1 MIDILQL
8 LEGKTLDQWEEDFFE
23 LIYLKHLV
31 LLDSLLEVLSE
42 SQLIDV
48 IQDSH
53 LGDLLVYPG
62 LLDIY
67 HSLKI
72 GVIELA
78 SWM

>member
-1 MIDILQL
+1 MIGQL
-8 LEGKTLDQWEEDFFE
+8 PFKMGKTLDQWEEDFFE

-42 SQLIDV
+42 PQLIDV

-53 LGDLLVYPG
+53 LGDFLVYPG
-62 LLDIY
+62 LLDIN
-67 HSLKI
+67 HSLEI